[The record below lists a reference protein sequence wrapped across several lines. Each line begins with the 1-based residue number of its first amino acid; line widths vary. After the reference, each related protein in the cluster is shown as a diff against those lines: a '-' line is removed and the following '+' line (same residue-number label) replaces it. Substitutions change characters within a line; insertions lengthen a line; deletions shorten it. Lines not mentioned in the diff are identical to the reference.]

1 MYHPQHSGQVSPGK
15 NDNFHPIC
23 LLHLLHKLRAVLDFA
38 LFGKLVRLMQPLMQ
52 FLFVRPGLCRRLLSD
67 SQSPTTPL
75 PLANDSYCQ
84 VHSGLTPPS
93 YRPCRAHQKKRSQ
106 RGLRFLS
113 NAQIF
118 VLFYF
123 SKTFLARQP
132 KGYREIL
139 TTPGFMY
146 HPRVCLIM
154 PEDRI
159 SIRLPGTSA
168 GTPSTLKTR
177 L

>member
-52 FLFVRPGLCRRLLSD
+52 FLFVRPGLCLRLLSD

-106 RGLRFLS
+106 RGLRFVS

-118 VLFYF
+118 MLFYF
-123 SKTFLARQP
+123 LKNFSCKA
-132 KGYREIL
+132 
-139 TTPGFMY
+139 TTGVQGIF
-146 HPRVCLIM
+146 
-154 PEDRI
+154 DD
-159 SIRLPGTSA
+159 
-168 GTPSTLKTR
+168 TR
-177 L
+177 LYVSPQGLFDYA

>member
-15 NDNFHPIC
+15 NDNFHPIY

-52 FLFVRPGLCRRLLSD
+52 FLFVRPGLCLRLLSD

-93 YRPCRAHQKKRSQ
+93 YRPCRAHCKRGRPIAYPAHAFLDPTVLLNAPFSPEESSMSH
-106 RGLRFLS
+106 RGLKAAS
-113 NAQIF
+113 
-118 VLFYF
+118 
-123 SKTFLARQP
+123 P
-132 KGYREIL
+132 
-139 TTPGFMY
+139 
-146 HPRVCLIM
+146 
-154 PEDRI
+154 
-159 SIRLPGTSA
+159 SA
-168 GTPSTLKTR
+168 NRAAASG
-177 L
+177 